1 MIRTQVIMNRDS
13 TGRFTKIP
21 ERLDEFGQ
29 VYGQKMAEQLVLGSP
44 VDTGAYMDGFYAGS
58 SGGSTSSHGRPRNQ
72 PWQPYAQNAIGRMV
86 NGIATLY
93 GSTSMTFGNTAE
105 HAQFVEYKYGPFTRA
120 RSMHSALLQQAWNE
134 VWA

>member
-1 MIRTQVIMNRDS
+1 MIRTQVIMNRGS
-13 TGRFTKIP
+13 GGRFTKIP

-29 VYGQKMAEQLVLGSP
+29 AYGQKMAEQLVLGSP
-44 VDTGAYMDGFYAGS
+44 VDTGAYMDGFYVGS
-58 SGGSTSSHGRPRNQ
+58 SAGSTSSHGRPRNQ

-86 NGIATLY
+86 NGVAALY

-105 HAQFVEYKYGPFTRA
+105 HAKFVEYKYGPFTRA
-120 RSMHSALLQQAWNE
+120 GSMHSALAQQAWDE